1 MDPDHVGKKVST
13 AAIRF
18 LETQARELGFH
29 VLVAT
34 ICTKNER
41 SIRMFERLG
50 YEKSAH
56 FKEIGNKF
64 GRWLDIASYQKIL

>member
-1 MDPDHVGKKVST
+1 
-13 AAIRF
+13 
-18 LETQARELGFH
+18 
-29 VLVAT
+29 
-34 ICTKNER
+34 
-41 SIRMFERLG
+41 MFERLG